1 MDKRDNEI
9 GGKEILDQSKREIAK
24 ASRRLGQEVS
34 SLPGVSAIGDILTE
48 YSGIRELATRL
59 KDDPDDPMRCVQLV
73 EAMAALER
81 RASTVRDIKSFVNPF
96 GYVVG
101 AVIRKAATLDQ
112 DKKDRPA
119 MRLCRRTTGL
129 AIRRL
134 RADSRDSEALHA
146 AARAELV
153 RERPEQAARLAKRA
167 VLVSATPPAQPLVTL
182 ARAYHSM
189 GRLQSAQ
196 RAANLSLEAG
206 SSLGFEVLMGLLQE
220 NKDLKVRVRKKRM
233 MALGAKVREEDRK
246 LYYGVARS
254 SKEIALQVA
263 SRQIEKVRNT
273 NQRLK
278 SFMDRQ
284 KKKLNIMKSKGPKP

>member
-1 MDKRDNEI
+1 MDKKDNERS
-9 GGKEILDQSKREIAK
+9 GEEILDQTKREIAK
-24 ASRRLGQEVS
+24 ASRKLGQEVG

-48 YSGIRELATRL
+48 SSGIRELVARL

-73 EAMAALER
+73 EAMVALER
-81 RASTVRDIKSFVNPF
+81 RATTVRELKSWVNPF

-112 DKKDRPA
+112 DAKERPV

-134 RADSRDSEALHA
+134 RSNPRDSEALHA

-167 VLVSATPPAQPLVTL
+167 ILASETPPAQPLVTL
-182 ARAYHSM
+182 ARAYHCM

-196 RAANLSLEAG
+196 RAANLALEAG
-206 SSLGFEVLMGLLQE
+206 SSLGFEVLIGLLQE
-220 NKDLKVRVRKKRM
+220 NKDLNILARRKGSEE
-233 MALGAKVREEDRK
+233 LGSKVREEDRK
-246 LYYGVARS
+246 LYYGVSKSSGDIAR
-254 SKEIALQVA
+254 QVA
-263 SRQIEKVRNT
+263 GRQIEKVRDT
-273 NQRLK
+273 GQRFK
-278 SFMDRQ
+278 KFFERQ
-284 KKKLNIMKSKGPKP
+284 KNKLDIGKIKGLKP